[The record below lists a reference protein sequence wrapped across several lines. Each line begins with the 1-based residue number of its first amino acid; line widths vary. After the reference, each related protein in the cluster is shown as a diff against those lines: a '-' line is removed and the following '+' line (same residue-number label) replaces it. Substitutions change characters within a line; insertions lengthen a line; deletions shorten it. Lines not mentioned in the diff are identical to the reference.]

1 MKHVKAP
8 PEDNVP
14 GMNLFRGQLPS
25 YIRNDMTPLVSFA
38 KHDWNFDKQA
48 KTLLIPKNPQIT

>member
-25 YIRNDMTPLVSFA
+25 YIRNDMTPLVSSA
-38 KHDWNFDKQA
+38 KHDWNFDKLA
-48 KTLLIPKNPQIT
+48 NVTDS